1 MIGVEHIMNVLLFI
15 QIQLYNLDRKKTF
28 FIYHISAYVY
38 NPAQIRLIESKI
50 WRDPYHMYI

>member
-1 MIGVEHIMNVLLFI
+1 MNGVEHIMNVLLFI

-38 NPAQIRLIESKI
+38 NPAHIRLIESKI